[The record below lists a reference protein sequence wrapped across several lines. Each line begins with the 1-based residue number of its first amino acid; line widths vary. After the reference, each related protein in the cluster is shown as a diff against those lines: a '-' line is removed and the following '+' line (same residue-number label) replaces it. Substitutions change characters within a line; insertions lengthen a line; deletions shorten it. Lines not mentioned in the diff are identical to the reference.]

1 MNSKLFDKIGI
12 GNIDPAFILIA
23 LLVMLIGV
31 LVFAIMT
38 RKQLKELYQ
47 KYDRFM
53 MGKDAETLEDV
64 IYKRFEQVDKLINEN
79 NKKTKQIEDIYENLK
94 KTVQK
99 CGIVK
104 YDAFHEMGGK
114 LSFALVMLDKNNT
127 GHVINAMHSREGCYI
142 YIKEIINGESYIP
155 LGDEEK
161 QALEKALGTDV
172 Q

>member
-38 RKQLKELYQ
+38 RKQLKELSQ

-53 MGKDAETLEDV
+53 MGKVAETLEDV

-99 CGIVK
+99 CGRHRG
-104 YDAFHEMGGK
+104 Y
-114 LSFALVMLDKNNT
+114 
-127 GHVINAMHSREGCYI
+127 
-142 YIKEIINGESYIP
+142 
-155 LGDEEK
+155 
-161 QALEKALGTDV
+161 
-172 Q
+172 